1 MYKDEEY
8 EEYKGITIPS
18 LVDRWD
24 GNNCANGNGKGI
36 HCYKITCYN
45 CLFDDQHENKF
56 KEWSIQRLR
65 KHKLERIING

>member
-24 GNNCANGNGKGI
+24 GNNCADGN
-36 HCYKITCYN
+36 
-45 CLFDDQHENKF
+45 
-56 KEWSIQRLR
+56 
-65 KHKLERIING
+65 IN